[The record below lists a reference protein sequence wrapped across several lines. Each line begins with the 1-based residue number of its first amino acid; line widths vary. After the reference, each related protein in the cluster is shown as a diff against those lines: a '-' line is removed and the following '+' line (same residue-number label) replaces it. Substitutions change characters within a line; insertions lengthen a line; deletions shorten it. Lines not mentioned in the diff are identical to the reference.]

1 MNCSLRKWRIQD
13 AADLSNALSNR
24 AVQDRLRDGIPFPY
38 SVSDAEE
45 YITAMLESDPNET
58 VSFAITVDDR
68 AVGTIGAFRGNNIH
82 RQTAEL
88 GYYLAEEYWN
98 RGIVTDAVRQIT
110 DYLFANTD
118 LLRIFATP
126 FSDNFGS
133 CRVLEKAGFQLE
145 GTMRRHAVKN
155 GTVHDM
161 KLYALTR

>member
-13 AADLSNALSNR
+13 AADLSNALSNK

-68 AVGTIGAFRGNNIH
+68 VVGTIGAFRGNNIH

>member
-45 YITAMLESDPNET
+45 YITAMLKSDPNET

-98 RGIVTDAVRQIT
+98 RGIVTDAVRQLT
-110 DYLFANTD
+110 DYLFTHTD
-118 LLRIFATP
+118 LIRLFATP

-155 GTVHDM
+155 GVVRDM
-161 KLYALTR
+161 KLYAIVR

>member
-68 AVGTIGAFRGNNIH
+68 AVGTIGAFCGNNIH

-145 GTMRRHAVKN
+145 GTIRRHAVKN
-155 GTVHDM
+155 GTVRDM
-161 KLYALTR
+161 KLYAMVR

>member
-1 MNCSLRKWRIQD
+1 MNCSLRKWRIED
-13 AADLSNALSNR
+13 AADLSNALSNK

-133 CRVLEKAGFQLE
+133 CRVLEKVGFQLE

-161 KLYALTR
+161 KLYALIR